1 MTSFGTISKAIF
13 AAVTTFVSGL
23 ITALSSNT
31 GLADITTQQWLVV
44 GLATIVAFGGVYGL
58 TNSPPAASKP

>member
-13 AAVTTFVSGL
+13 AAITTLVSGL
-23 ITALSSNT
+23 ITALSNNA
-31 GLADITTQQWLVV
+31 GLADVTTQQWLVV

-58 TNSPPAASKP
+58 TNSPPKP